1 MTKPPGPRGR
11 KVLGFFGVKYAPHA
25 LGFLEQT
32 ARQYGPISY
41 FRLIRQ
47 HTYLLDDA
55 DLIKEVLVT
64 QQHQFARDFGATI
77 LKELIGDGLIT
88 REEPLHRERRRVLQP
103 AFHRDQVASYVDIIV
118 GESARALNAWR
129 GRASVDVGEEMRL
142 LTLSIIGSSLFGPE
156 FRESARAITD
166 VLQRVRNRTRSIVV
180 AATLLKPFIRRYRRA
195 FPESRSLF
203 FPTERVDLHRIL
215 KPLIPQRQQ
224 YGAKDVLSL
233 LLAQQ
238 GSADGSLSDE
248 DIRNEMVTFVLA
260 GHETTATALT
270 WACYLLA
277 THPHT
282 QERLAQEAQA
292 VLGDNEPTM
301 EDIPRLTFAS
311 MVFNETLRLFPPA
324 GIFGR
329 RALEKT
335 TLGGYDIPKGATLL
349 LSPYITQR
357 NNRYFEHPEAFVPER
372 WETGAPP
379 KFSFFP
385 FGGGAK
391 MCIGEPLARTEGV
404 LILAE
409 IARRFQLFPAN
420 DREIGINPRVTI
432 VPDQPVILTL
442 HPRERQQTN
451 QLSNSAPATIAASRA

>member
-1 MTKPPGPRGR
+1 MIKPPGPRGR
-11 KVLGFFGVKYAPHA
+11 EVLGFFGVKYAPHS

-64 QQHQFARDFGATI
+64 QQHHFARDFGATI
-77 LKELIGDGLIT
+77 LRELIGDGLLT

-103 AFHRDQVASYVDIIV
+103 AFHREQIASYVEIIV
-118 GESARALNAWR
+118 SESMHALNAWQ
-129 GRASVDVGEEMRL
+129 GRASVDIGEEMRL

-156 FRESARAITD
+156 FRESAREITG
-166 VLQRVRNRTRSIVV
+166 VLRRVRQRTRSIVV
-180 AATLLKPFIRRYRRA
+180 AATLLKPLVRRYRQR

-203 FPTERVDLHRIL
+203 FPKERADLHRIL
-215 KPLIPQRQQ
+215 QPLIAQKQRS
-224 YGAKDVLSL
+224 GAKDVLSL
-233 LLAQQ
+233 LLAQRED
-238 GSADGSLSDE
+238 ADSSLDDE
-248 DIRNEMVTFVLA
+248 AIRNEMVTFVLA

-277 THPHT
+277 THP
-282 QERLAQEAQA
+282 QVQDRLAAEAQA
-292 VLGDNEPTM
+292 VLGSCEPTM
-301 EDIPRLTFAS
+301 EDLSKLPYAAAVL
-311 MVFNETLRLFPPA
+311 NETLRLFPPA

-329 RALEKT
+329 RALQKT
-335 TLGGYDIPKGATLL
+335 ILGGYEIPQGATVL

-357 NNRYFEHPEAFVPER
+357 NSRYFDKPEEFAPER
-372 WETGAPP
+372 WEADAPSR
-379 KFSFFP
+379 FSFFP

-391 MCIGEPLARTEGV
+391 MCIGEPMARTEGV

-409 IARRFQLFPAN
+409 IVRRFRLLNAT
-420 DREIGINPRVTI
+420 DHKIGINPRVTV
-432 VPDQPVILTL
+432 VPDRPVILML
-442 HPRERQQTN
+442 QPRKYVETD
-451 QLSNSAPATIAASRA
+451 QLSSTKPSNEITLSN